1 MQPLPPRPFTPF
13 DYALPAG
20 RGIHAIISPLPR
32 SKRAKAPAPG
42 EPPALPASPPATMR
56 VANHPP
62 IRPVPIE
69 WAASAPPGEPKASG
83 FQNNP
88 FAQLEIN
95 R

>member
-20 RGIHAIISPLPR
+20 RGIHAMISPLPR
-32 SKRAKAPAPG
+32 CKRAKAPAPG
-42 EPPALPASPPATMR
+42 EP
-56 VANHPP
+56 
-62 IRPVPIE
+62 
-69 WAASAPPGEPKASG
+69 KASG
-83 FQNNP
+83 FQNSP